1 MLEKSGQL
9 DEVIAAG
16 LTDVP
21 PELQERA
28 LNEARTRLHAF
39 ASEGYPRMVSA
50 VVAGVRSPS
59 AGDEV
64 AADLRGMSLAAAAG
78 WSPRSLEEVLSRSCT
93 AGSHGC
99 CALADVDRVEQSH
112 EACELLPKAGEGA
125 ASAASA
131 TSNPSPKAGKA
142 KAASSGGAA
151 ESPRWERL
159 RQLLSK

>member
-1 MLEKSGQL
+1 M
-9 DEVIAAG
+9 
-16 LTDVP
+16 
-21 PELQERA
+21 ERECV
-28 LNEARTRLHAF
+28 NEARTRLHAF

-99 CALADVDRVEQSH
+99 CALADVDRVGQSH
-112 EACELLPKAGEGA
+112 EACELLRKSGEGS
-125 ASAASA
+125 AS
-131 TSNPSPKAGKA
+131 
-142 KAASSGGAA
+142 
-151 ESPRWERL
+151 ESPAPKTGASKASPSKPAPQNPRWARMVE
-159 RQLLSK
+159 LLAK